1 MMVVSE
7 TCFTE
12 MRYIWKYEASVF
24 FSFFFTIFRFKIFI
38 EYKRVNL
45 KESEFLYLIETK

>member
-24 FSFFFTIFRFKIFI
+24 FFTIFRFMIFI

-45 KESEFLYLIETK
+45 KDSEFLYLIETK